1 MTWLTGQPPGVYEF
15 HTAWHKVLTSDEER
29 YAANETSFKRIAKQ
43 SQSIVGRGT
52 RGRDRTLKDKT
63 IGGGCGVKF

>member
-1 MTWLTGQPPGVYEF
+1 MSFKRP
-15 HTAWHKVLTSDEER
+15 D
-29 YAANETSFKRIAKQ
+29 AANETSFKRIAKQ